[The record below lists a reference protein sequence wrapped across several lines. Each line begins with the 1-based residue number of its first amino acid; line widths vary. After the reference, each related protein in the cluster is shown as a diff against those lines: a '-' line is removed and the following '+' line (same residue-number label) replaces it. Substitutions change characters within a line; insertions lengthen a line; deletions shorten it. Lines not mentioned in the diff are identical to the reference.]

1 MNQEKNTAVVTV
13 LVTDRVGIIAD
24 VSRLLADYWINIKD
38 ISQTILDDIFTMV
51 MMVDLKDVV
60 IEESDISEKLG
71 ELGKKLGVQIT
82 IQHTGLFNAMHT
94 IWFLRGSYDQR
105 PRNNWNDADVQR
117 SASWYTYD
125 YHGNFAHGLRSS
137 HSRGILQQDL
147 WQDLQIGRITRW
159 NRWAHKQEI
168 RYSDHS

>member
-13 LVTDRVGIIAD
+13 LGRDRVGIIAD
-24 VSRLLADYWINIKD
+24 VSRLLADYGINIKD

-82 IQHTGLFNAMHT
+82 IQHTGLFNVMHT
-94 IWFLRGSYDQR
+94 I
-105 PRNNWNDADVQR
+105 
-117 SASWYTYD
+117 
-125 YHGNFAHGLRSS
+125 
-137 HSRGILQQDL
+137 
-147 WQDLQIGRITRW
+147 
-159 NRWAHKQEI
+159 
-168 RYSDHS
+168 